1 MKKYYRAEY
10 LNNGYVEIFDNYNLT
25 YNSFKIYVN
34 SIHDG
39 QILIEKRKSFSGRL
53 VKSKIISTIIENDT
67 DTSKYYDIITGEE
80 YIKIGTSDGQ
90 YGFEEILL
98 NKGGNLELRI
108 NKLYSE
114 YELSPNRIAE
124 ILKELTPVE
133 IEAYSF
139 AIDNLKKAAH
149 VSVNIIN
156 EELRRSEDYIEAFK
170 RNRKK

>member
-25 YNSFKIYVN
+25 YNGFKIYVN

-80 YIKIGTSDGQ
+80 
-90 YGFEEILL
+90 
-98 NKGGNLELRI
+98 
-108 NKLYSE
+108 
-114 YELSPNRIAE
+114 
-124 ILKELTPVE
+124 
-133 IEAYSF
+133 
-139 AIDNLKKAAH
+139 
-149 VSVNIIN
+149 
-156 EELRRSEDYIEAFK
+156 
-170 RNRKK
+170 